1 MKVSVLGCGAYGIA
15 LSMMVNRNNH
25 DITMWTKFEDEKK
38 MLETKRENKNKLPN
52 VKIPNNIK
60 FTTNLEEAVKIAKQ
74 KSNSGDIVLLSPASA
89 SFDAFKNFEE
99 RGKKFKQLVNE
110 L

>member
-38 MLETKRENKNKLPN
+38 MLEKYPRLSYLYIKSCCNYCESQEKQANLKV
-52 VKIPNNIK
+52 VK
-60 FTTNLEEAVKIAKQ
+60 
-74 KSNSGDIVLLSPASA
+74 
-89 SFDAFKNFEE
+89 
-99 RGKKFKQLVNE
+99 
-110 L
+110 